1 MIKFKEYIDEFKKGY
16 QTHSKVREIAKKYG
30 KGCEESAKELNE
42 AGIPYSERERLGS
55 PGLSLKNIAYS
66 LGGQAF
72 WVRSGMPSNFY
83 E

>member
-1 MIKFKEYIDEFKKGY
+1 MIKFKEFIDEFKKGY

-30 KGCEESAKELNE
+30 KGCEGSTKELDE
-42 AGIPYSERERLGS
+42 AGIPYSEWERMHS

-72 WVRSGMPSNFY
+72 WIKSGMPSSLF